1 MDVISLALIGNNS
14 FKGIYLSDEGRTEN
28 DTVNDCFHTT
38 YNVNTPV
45 IVFIDLSLAVVAVLG
60 NSLVLVVV
68 YRFRWLRTI
77 TNMFVVSLA
86 AADLLVGINVPFY
99 VLFYF
104 DLPLV
109 CNKYSCLFRYWFA
122 IYASGCSMLCLVG
135 VAVDRYVAIL
145 HPLSYHRI
153 MKSRCVSAY
162 IAVVWVYMGIISS
175 LPLLGIGETF
185 DSTKECDLYYLHSST
200 YALTVVAFHV
210 LLTLIITTVLHCII
224 FREAWKQSRAMA
236 AIEVNSRVRQD
247 ARTTITMAMV
257 LGACLLG
264 FLPYLIIISL
274 PYMDDTCQEVLGFLK
289 RYFVCLYFGKS
300 AVNPIIY
307 GWKNRDFRDAFKKL
321 LCSKKSAVSLPR

>member
-1 MDVISLALIGNNS
+1 MGVISLGLIVNNS
-14 FKGIYLSDEGRTEN
+14 LKEMSLSDEGRTEN
-28 DTVNDCFHTT
+28 ETVNECFHITF
-38 YNVNTPV
+38 NVSTPV
-45 IVFIDLSLAVVAVLG
+45 IVFVDLSVAMIAVLG
-60 NSLVLVVV
+60 NSLILVVV

-86 AADLLVGINVPFY
+86 AADLLVGLNVPFY

-153 MKSRCVSAY
+153 MKSRCVSGY
-162 IAVVWVYMGIISS
+162 IAVVWVYMGVISS
-175 LPLLGIGETF
+175 LPLIGIGETF
-185 DSTKECDLYYLHSST
+185 DSTRECDLYYLHTST

-210 LLTLIITTVLHCII
+210 LLTLTITTVLHCII

-236 AIEVNSRVRQD
+236 TIEINSRVRKE
-247 ARTTITMAMV
+247 ARTTRTMAMV

-264 FLPYLIIISL
+264 FLPYLIVISIRYL
-274 PYMDDTCQEVLGFLK
+274 NGTCQEVLGFLK
-289 RYFVCLYFGKS
+289 RCFVCLYFGKS

-307 GWKNRDFRDAFKKL
+307 GWKNRDIRDAFKKL
-321 LCSKKSAVSLPR
+321 LCGEESAVR